1 MMIIIFINV
10 FSSEIRLK
18 GLIVMGT
25 IFLYFVFSGYIKP
38 NKSDS
43 INSLDVHI
51 SQVTGFTILI
61 GLFIYENPYDF
72 YVILGFFLIISTNLL
87 VFLELIQS
95 LIKSLTQ
102 RFDQILIVL

>member
-1 MMIIIFINV
+1 
-10 FSSEIRLK
+10 
-18 GLIVMGT
+18 
-25 IFLYFVFSGYIKP
+25 
-38 NKSDS
+38 
-43 INSLDVHI
+43 LDVHI

-61 GLFIYENPYDF
+61 GLFIFQNPYLV

-102 RFDQILIVL
+102 RFDQIILVVKTSVVHLLPKSL